1 MLESVWPV
9 FFSKGFIVCG
19 LIFRS
24 LIQFEFIFVYGS
36 RALSRISWLSWLPLL
51 VSHPAVHLAV
61 IAQRLLFCF

>member
-24 LIQFEFIFVYGS
+24 LIQFEFIFVYGVRS
-36 RALSRISWLSWLPLL
+36 CCNFIL
-51 VSHPAVHLAV
+51 HM
-61 IAQRLLFCF
+61 